1 MKIYAKQVAPE
12 YQESPL
18 FLDECFPDNI
28 ILDGNSYCK
37 SHTTPEYEQIKCYFD
52 EMAGEWENQNFYYE
66 WAGSGYTKHKKK
78 PDYNIAEILKD
89 YGFTRTDGKAWS
101 NEQKH
106 EWRLLMEREEAA
118 DDEKVI
124 LTALELLTGHKWESG
139 TIRGCCQSDWQDI
152 YYRVDKW
159 NREALNA
166 FEIEYFN
173 TGTEWIVDDGEFDPE
188 NDSPLNING
197 CSTYCTE
204 WNEDGIKREIADA
217 FGGSPEDVVLYAFE
231 GWSRTPNYREV
242 G

>member
-18 FLDECFPDNI
+18 FLDDFFPDDI
-28 ILDGNSYCK
+28 AVCGNRDFKERC
-37 SHTTPEYEQIKCYFD
+37 PEVFQRVREVL
-52 EMAGEWENQNFYYE
+52 ENGEL
-66 WAGSGYTKHKKK
+66 
-78 PDYNIAEILKD
+78 AE
-89 YGFTRTDGKAWS
+89 
-101 NEQKH
+101 
-106 EWRLLMEREEAA
+106 
-118 DDEKVI
+118 
-124 LTALELLTGHKWESG
+124 ALEDVKTGGYYSEWYKNATQAINDLLPADKAKYSTKDIHELKRLVTEYAECSRSDEDSILCAVLSIVTGETWDYKQ
-139 TIRGCCQSDWQDI
+139 ICGCCQGDWNNI
-152 YYRVDKW
+152 FYPVDKW
-159 NREALNA
+159 SVEALNA
-166 FEIEYFN
+166 FEVEYFN

-231 GWSRTPNYREV
+231 GWSKIPNYREV